1 MIVQPPN
8 SGGVDS
14 KERGKNMGAI
24 RGDLSVLSIANL
36 VQALVLDRS
45 TGLLTVESGTD
56 RRVLRVSPTG
66 IRLVRGSQ
74 RCHRLERLLRRVGR
88 VNEPADGFTIRGGMP
103 TRGAIVH
110 LVKDWMLEEICDLF
124 TWSRGTFLFQKA
136 TITER
141 LDEGPFALFAADCDV
156 NTIALE
162 AARWA
167 DDLPRIKAAIRDL
180 RLIPVAGDAPVS
192 RETTAIDPEA
202 LEDVLRLVDGVRPVV
217 HILQMSIFPRF
228 VVLKMLYRLI
238 RDRAIRMKAPGEAP
252 AAGVAPGLPSVAA

>member
-1 MIVQPPN
+1 
-8 SGGVDS
+8 
-14 KERGKNMGAI
+14 MGAI

-56 RRVLRVSPTG
+56 RRVLRVSPMG

-88 VNEPADGFTIRGGMP
+88 PEPTDAFRFGVP
-103 TRGAIVH
+103 SRGAIAH

-124 TWSRGTFLFQKA
+124 TWTRGSFHFQKA
-136 TITER
+136 TVTEK
-141 LDEGPFALFAADCDV
+141 LDEGPFAQFGADCDV

-167 DDLPRIKAAIRDL
+167 DDLPRIKSAIRDL
-180 RLIPVAGDAPVS
+180 RLVPVAGDQPVS
-192 RETTAIDPEA
+192 RETTAVDPEA

-217 HILQMSIFPRF
+217 QILQMSLFPRF

-238 RDRAIRMKAPGEAP
+238 LDKAIRLKVPGAPP
-252 AAGVAPGLPSVAA
+252 VAAAEMTAAAAA